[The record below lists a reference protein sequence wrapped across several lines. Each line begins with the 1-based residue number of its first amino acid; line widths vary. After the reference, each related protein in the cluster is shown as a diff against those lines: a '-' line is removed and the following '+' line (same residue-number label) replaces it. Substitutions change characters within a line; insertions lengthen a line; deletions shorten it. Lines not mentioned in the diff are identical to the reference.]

1 MKTNINKKELTA
13 KLEALME
20 HVQEVGAAIGNDEL
34 NYMTNEY
41 RDQYAE
47 FEGKLET
54 LIAGVDKL
62 T

>member
-20 HVQEVGAAIGNDEL
+20 HVQEVGTAIGNDEL
-34 NYMTNEY
+34 NYMTDDY

-54 LIAGVDKL
+54 LIADVDKL